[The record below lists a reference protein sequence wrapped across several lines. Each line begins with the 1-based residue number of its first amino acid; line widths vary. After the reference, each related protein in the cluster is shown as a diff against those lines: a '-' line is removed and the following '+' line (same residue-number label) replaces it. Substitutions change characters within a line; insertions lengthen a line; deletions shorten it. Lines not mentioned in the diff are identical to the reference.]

1 MPKKHLTPK
10 PTPAELDLLR
20 LLWRLG
26 PSTAKQVHE
35 ARQQERP
42 EVSAATVLRLL
53 QIMHGK
59 GLLSRDEAQRSH
71 VYAAAVPQDSL
82 QTNLLQDLIH
92 KAFAGSGKALVMA
105 ALRTH
110 VSDEERAEIQRYL
123 QEPTEAD
130 AAADNAT
137 DDAPDG
143 PSNNAPSAV
152 RNGGRRDAR

>member
-1 MPKKHLTPK
+1 MPKQQTIPK

-35 ARQQERP
+35 ARQRERP

-59 GLLSRDEAQRSH
+59 GLLSRDETQRSH
-71 VYAAAVPQDSL
+71 VYAAAAPQDSL

-123 QEPTEAD
+123 Q
-130 AAADNAT
+130 
-137 DDAPDG
+137 APDER
-143 PSNNAPSAV
+143 SATNETSGDTAGEGDGDE
-152 RNGGRRDAR
+152 R